1 MKDERIYIL
10 LSKHFLRET
19 TQEEEN
25 EIQLFKAENAE
36 EYFVLKKLW
45 KTNNIHIKEY
55 NTEAAWRRV
64 KPTPN
69 QTTKFLNDN
78 KLTLGKALRY
88 LAAAAAIILLS
99 IFAYQ
104 FFQNHSNTPQKQLVF
119 NTVQGKQMINLAD
132 GSKIWL
138 NDGATLTYPDSF
150 DDSLRQVS
158 LTGEAWF
165 EIAKNPKKPFE
176 VKAIN
181 SFVRVLGTTF
191 NVRTDSFYTQVVV
204 ETGKV
209 RVSSFD
215 KSKNVIITHGWSAKV
230 DNKKVEKYAS
240 NNANYLS
247 WKTGKFDFNNS
258 NLIDI
263 VRELNDYYGDSIV
276 IEATNLSDS
285 KLTAKFDNTP
295 LKDII
300 SIIEL
305 TCDCNIEHKQG
316 KYIIK

>member
-1 MKDERIYIL
+1 MKEERIYIL
-10 LSKHFLRET
+10 LSKHFLGET

-25 EIQLFKAENAE
+25 EIQLFKVEHTE
-36 EYFVLKKLW
+36 EYFILKKLW
-45 KTNNIHIKEY
+45 RSNSVHIKEY

-64 KPTPN
+64 KPTRN
-69 QTTKFLNDN
+69 QTTKYLNGN
-78 KLTLGKALRY
+78 KLNLGKALRFI
-88 LAAAAAIILLS
+88 AAAAAVIVLS
-99 IFAYQ
+99 IFVYQ
-104 FFQNHSNTPQKQLVF
+104 FYQNHSNSPQKQLVY
-119 NTVQGKQMINLAD
+119 NTIQGKQVIILAD

-138 NDGATLTYPDSF
+138 NNGATLTYPDSF
-150 DDSLRQVS
+150 NDSLRQVS

-165 EIAKNPKKPFE
+165 EIAKNPDKPFE
-176 VKAIN
+176 IKAIN

-191 NVRTDSFYTQVVV
+191 NVYTDSNSTQVVV

-209 RVSSFD
+209 KVCSFD

-230 DNKKVEKYAS
+230 DNKEIEKYAS

-263 VRELNDYYGDSIV
+263 VEELNGFYGDSII
-276 IEATNLSDS
+276 IESADLYAC
-285 KLTAKFDNTP
+285 KLTAKFDNTS

-305 TCDCNIEHKQG
+305 TCDCNIEYKEG

>member
-10 LSKHFLRET
+10 LSKHFLGET

-36 EYFVLKKLW
+36 EYLILKKLW
-45 KTNNIHIKEY
+45 NKNNIQIKEY
-55 NTEAAWRRV
+55 NIEAAWRRV
-64 KPTPN
+64 NLDTLE
-69 QTTKFLNDN
+69 TTKSLSINR
-78 KLTLGKALRY
+78 LTFRKALRIF
-88 LAAAAAIILLS
+88 AAAAAIVLLS

-104 FFQNHSNTPQKQLVF
+104 FFQNHSNTSQNQLVL

-165 EIAKNPKKPFE
+165 EIAKNPEKPFE
-176 VKAIN
+176 INAIN

-191 NVRTDSFYTQVVV
+191 NVQTDSISTQVVV

-209 RVSSFD
+209 KVSSFD

-230 DNKKVEKYAS
+230 NNIEVEKYAS

-247 WKTGKFDFNNS
+247 WKTGKFNFNNS

-263 VRELNDYYGDSIV
+263 VRELNDYYGDSII
-276 IEATNLSDS
+276 IESTDLSEC